1 MTTLTAEDVKVGQVW
16 QRKDGSRV
24 TLERV
29 ARGYATYYLTTGSRP
44 QFRDVRIDV
53 LLRRWKLV

>member
-1 MTTLTAEDVKVGQVW
+1 MTTLKAADVKVGQVW

-24 TLERV
+24 TLEHV
-29 ARGYATYYLTTGSRP
+29 ARGYATYYLAAGSRP
-44 QFRDVRIDV
+44 QLRDVRIDL